1 MSRIQKDIMRR
12 LMDPDPAVCNA
23 SLVTACRLCQVHEPA
38 RVEIQNAV
46 NELVRKT
53 WTKNYDRRQ
62 RSILVHLL
70 TTLRVLGLID
80 LTLLDEVIRRAAR
93 RKDYVLLRSAFLCF
107 PPLQTQA
114 TLSVPGTVSPIS
126 HVRFLLT
133 SREPN
138 QQYLFLTCLECL
150 DPKSWAG
157 TTPDVPAVLEQ
168 WEVEHIMGFLDSPDS
183 ILRKKTA
190 KILNN
195 VDPNIVSTYYSNAL
209 QNLPNVL
216 PVDAKSEHARRLL
229 EVLEIQAE
237 TDGER
242 YARDVLALLGQ
253 NDPDGHIFE
262 DAIDMVLTY
271 IRQSP
276 DESRREIST
285 HLLDSLLEVKRSTRA
300 DVDGDNGCSC
310 L

>member
-1 MSRIQKDIMRR
+1 MFSVIF
-12 LMDPDPAVCNA
+12 
-23 SLVTACRLCQVHEPA
+23 
-38 RVEIQNAV
+38 
-46 NELVRKT
+46 
-53 WTKNYDRRQ
+53 YG
-62 RSILVHLL
+62 LL
-70 TTLRVLGLID
+70 
-80 LTLLDEVIRRAAR
+80 
-93 RKDYVLLRSAFLCF
+93 VLLRSAFLCF

-183 ILRKKTA
+183 ILRKKVCFLHLVTWA
-190 KILNN
+190 VTNRLGVQTVKILNN

-216 PVDAKSEHARRLL
+216 PVDAKPEHARRLL

-237 TDGER
+237 TDGEH

-271 IRQSP
+271 IRQCEAFSASLLISSLIQLLNPAP

-285 HLLDSLLEVKRSTRA
+285 HLLDSLLEVKHQLGPTSMVIMAALACENSDHIPLEILKGLSSRLAFCPGTF
-300 DVDGDNGCSC
+300 VLLVCGDDYI
-310 L
+310 